1 MKASAWFCTHLGHI
15 WKTAEITDASSV
27 CSHLY
32 ASSKVTA
39 YLEGMEHDGNPTID
53 VGGEPLVC
61 DPTLACE
68 APALRNFLELW
79 EALSKIAGGVP
90 PRRAMT
96 ARVLKN
102 YLTDLLLVERVETGD
117 GLRFRVRIVGTR
129 ISSVTGDVTGKF
141 INEFVPPEL
150 LPRWTGVSERV
161 LGGGRP
167 LRFKGRVLLNDKT
180 NLMAEYVSAPL
191 ADEQG
196 QATMVLTVFALTD
209 TSQLEPAMSALR
221 KRLSEDA

>member
-1 MKASAWFCTHLGHI
+1 MGLD
-15 WKTAEITDASSV
+15 E
-27 CSHLY
+27 
-32 ASSKVTA
+32 
-39 YLEGMEHDGNPTID
+39 EQTI
-53 VGGEPLVC
+53 VVNGEPLVC
-61 DPTLACE
+61 DSTLSIE

-79 EALSKIAGGVP
+79 NALAKIAGGVP

-102 YLTDLLLVERVETGD
+102 YLTDLLLIERVETAD
-117 GLRFRVRIVGTR
+117 GARYRVRIVGTR

-141 INEFVPPEL
+141 VSEFVPPEL
-150 LPRWTGVSERV
+150 LPRWNGVNERV
-161 LGGGRP
+161 LEAGRP

-191 ADEQG
+191 ADERG
-196 QATMVLTVFALTD
+196 QAAMVLTVFSLTD

-221 KRLSEDA
+221 KRLTADI